1 MRNAF
6 AETITKLASLDQ
18 RIVLLSGD
26 IGNRLFDPFKKL
38 FPNRFYNCGVAEAN
52 MTSVAAGL
60 ALSGLKPITYTI
72 APFNTTRCLEQI
84 KIDICYHN
92 APVIIVGVGAGLSY
106 ASLGGSHQSCED
118 ISFLRSLPNMNIVSP
133 CDSYELIALLKE
145 AVKIDKPLYFRMGKK
160 NEPLIYD
167 KIPNLKIGKGN
178 IIKKGKD
185 ICIISYG
192 PILHEALLA
201 ADILKEKEKINAQI
215 ISMHTIKPLDTD
227 LLKDIFNNFSSV
239 ISIEEHSIIGGLGS
253 SIAEWM
259 IDSDIKNKR
268 LLRIGTPDSFFSPI
282 GSQTFV
288 RKKLKI
294 DAENIY
300 YKITNHLK
308 TYENTRCN
316 IS

>member
-6 AETITKLASLDQ
+6 AETITKLAALDQ

-38 FPNRFYNCGVAEAN
+38 FPTRFYNCGVAEAN
-52 MTSVAAGL
+52 MTSMAAGL

-72 APFNTTRCLEQI
+72 TPFNTTRCLEQI

-118 ISFLRSLPNMNIVSP
+118 ISFLKSLPNMTIVSP
-133 CDSYELIALLKE
+133 CDSFELIALLKE
-145 AVKIDKPLYFRMGKK
+145 AISIDKPLYFRMGKK

-167 KIPNLKIGKGN
+167 KIPDVKIGKGN
-178 IIKKGKD
+178 IIKEGKD
-185 ICIISYG
+185 VCIISYG
-192 PILHEALLA
+192 TILYEAIKASEL
-201 ADILKEKEKINAQI
+201 LKEKENIDAQV
-215 ISMHTIKPLDTD
+215 ISMHTIKPLDIE
-227 LLKDIFNNFSSV
+227 LLKDIFNNFSST

-259 IDSDIKNKR
+259 VDNHQNKR

-294 DAENIY
+294 DAENIF

-308 TYENTRCN
+308 AYENTCSN